1 MIYSFAILVK
11 NKKRKKKWR
20 LIIKGIEDIDIMPR
34 PRKPLEDKID
44 TIFVKVP
51 KKVIWAF
58 EELGNK
64 NEIASKI
71 IMDYYN
77 KNLAKKD

>member
-1 MIYSFAILVK
+1 M
-11 NKKRKKKWR
+11 
-20 LIIKGIEDIDIMPR
+20 IIKRDKEDLKLPR

-51 KKVIWAF
+51 KKVIWAI

>member
-1 MIYSFAILVK
+1 
-11 NKKRKKKWR
+11 
-20 LIIKGIEDIDIMPR
+20 MPR

-51 KKVIWAF
+51 KKVIWAI

-77 KNLAKKD
+77 KNLVKKD

>member
-1 MIYSFAILVK
+1 LLYCLK
-11 NKKRKKKWR
+11 KEKRKEDDNKE
-20 LIIKGIEDIDIMPR
+20 IKRIFIVPR

-58 EELGNK
+58 EEQGNK

-77 KNLAKKD
+77 KNLKKD

>member
-1 MIYSFAILVK
+1 L
-11 NKKRKKKWR
+11 
-20 LIIKGIEDIDIMPR
+20 PR

-51 KKVIWAF
+51 KKVIWAL
-58 EELGNK
+58 EAQGNK
-64 NEIASKI
+64 NEIASKV

-77 KNLAKKD
+77 THLAKKD

>member
-1 MIYSFAILVK
+1 
-11 NKKRKKKWR
+11 
-20 LIIKGIEDIDIMPR
+20 MPR
-34 PRKPLEDKID
+34 PRKPIEDKID

-51 KKVIWAF
+51 KKVIWAL
-58 EELGNK
+58 EEQGNK
-64 NEIASKI
+64 NEIASKV

>member
-1 MIYSFAILVK
+1 MK
-11 NKKRKKKWR
+11 KQKEKTKRKEDDNKE
-20 LIIKGIEDIDIMPR
+20 IKRILTVPR
-34 PRKPLEDKID
+34 PRKPLEEKID

-51 KKVIWAF
+51 KKVIWAL

-64 NEIASKI
+64 NEIASKV

-77 KNLAKKD
+77 QNLAKKD

>member
-1 MIYSFAILVK
+1 MLYCLK
-11 NKKRKKKWR
+11 KEKRKEDDNKRIKRIQR
-20 LIIKGIEDIDIMPR
+20 LPR

-51 KKVIWAF
+51 KKVIWAL
-58 EELGNK
+58 EEQGNK
-64 NEIASKI
+64 NEIASKV

-77 KNLAKKD
+77 KNLKKD

>member
-1 MIYSFAILVK
+1 
-11 NKKRKKKWR
+11 
-20 LIIKGIEDIDIMPR
+20 MPR

-64 NEIASKI
+64 NEVASKI
-71 IMDYYN
+71 IIDYYN

>member
-1 MIYSFAILVK
+1 MKKIK
-11 NKKRKKKWR
+11 RKREEDDNKKIKRIQR
-20 LIIKGIEDIDIMPR
+20 LPR

-51 KKVIWAF
+51 KKVIWAL
-58 EELGNK
+58 EEQGNK

-77 KNLAKKD
+77 ENLAKKDQ

>member
-1 MIYSFAILVK
+1 MK
-11 NKKRKKKWR
+11 NKKEKIKKKWR
-20 LIIKGIEDIDIMPR
+20 LIIKGIEDINIMPR

-51 KKVIWAF
+51 KKVIWAL
-58 EELGNK
+58 EEQGNK
-64 NEIASKI
+64 NEIASKV

-77 KNLAKKD
+77 THLAKKD